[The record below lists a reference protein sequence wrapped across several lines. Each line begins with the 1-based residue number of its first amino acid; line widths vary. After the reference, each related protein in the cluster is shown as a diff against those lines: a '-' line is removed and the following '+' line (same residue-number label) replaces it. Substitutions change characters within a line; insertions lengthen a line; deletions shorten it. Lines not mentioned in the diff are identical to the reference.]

1 MKTKLKKIDLS
12 NYYKNK
18 KIAFNFRDLYC
29 VDPASSKIDYK
40 KINSLKKNIYFK
52 KKDCK
57 KEVSGDT
64 STLVVVDKY
73 GNAVSWVQSLF
84 EEFGSG
90 VVSPRTGI
98 ILHNRL
104 YLEKIDNSNNYLKPN
119 KRPFH
124 TLCPAIVSNGKRC
137 DLTIATPGDHGQP
150 QTIFQILN
158 YVYKDKIQIQKAIDL
173 PRVRH
178 NNGNKILVEKNYSN
192 KFYYKQKEKLLKIYK
207 KESRIF
213 GGVTAIKINS
223 NKTLSRGADKRRNC
237 Y

>member
-1 MKTKLKKIDLS
+1 MFLNFLKK
-12 NYYKNK
+12 K
-18 KIAFNFRDLYC
+18 KIKFNDF
-29 VDPASSKIDYK
+29 K
-40 KINSLKKNIYFK
+40 KITNDFKKNH
-52 KKDCK
+52 
-57 KEVSGDT
+57 GDT

-90 VVSPRTGI
+90 VVSPRSGV

-104 YLEKIDNSNNYLKPN
+104 YLEKVSGNHENYLIPY

-124 TLCPAIVSNGKRC
+124 TLCPSIILDQTKL

-158 YVYKDKIQIQKAIDL
+158 FIYKNKIPLQKAIDL
-173 PRVRH
+173 PRIRH
-178 NNGNKILVEKNYSN
+178 NNGNEIFVEKGFN
-192 KFYYKQKEKLLKIYK
+192 KNFYLDKKNFSLKIFK
-207 KESRIF
+207 KKNRLF